1 MEPSRVWVF
10 VSIDYGIIDYSV
22 WSRVLYNWLYHNEWT
37 ANLQHQKK
45 KFCLPSYICTSPSI
59 PHHAPKYSP
68 LLYKKSFQI
77 ICLVFFFSKSPPSL
91 KAALSWHC
99 TVGHRD
105 TNIRMRTDSIQH
117 VEPIAF
123 EHLNVRRQIL
133 ATVDPCKMK
142 WVLTVRTGNRH
153 LWEIEQ
159 LQLLW
164 NSLRIESSTV
174 VVVELSENWEFHS
187 RWLGMDNL
195 VAACTEKTP
204 RSWYMFDCSTYGK
217 THHVW
222 SIPAIT
228 ALWRLWYKSLT
239 LFYRVEQWREGTR
252 HYEEK

>member
-10 VSIDYGIIDYSV
+10 VSIDYGIIDYSECD
-22 WSRVLYNWLYHNEWT
+22 RGYNWLYHNEWT
-37 ANLQHQKK
+37 VNLQHQNKNSS
-45 KFCLPSYICTSPSI
+45 SYIPSHLSMSCTKILGNSLFYCTIRVS
-59 PHHAPKYSP
+59 
-68 LLYKKSFQI
+68 KSF
-77 ICLVFFFSKSPPSL
+77 VSFSPNFSLSPPPTYQPQRCFFRCTL
-91 KAALSWHC
+91 KYTDA
-99 TVGHRD
+99 D
-105 TNIRMRTDSIQH
+105 IIRTDSVQH

-159 LQLLW
+159 LQLW
-164 NSLRIESSTV
+164 NSLRIEISTV

-195 VAACTEKTP
+195 VAHCTEKTP

-222 SIPAIT
+222 SILP
-228 ALWRLWYKSLT
+228 
-239 LFYRVEQWREGTR
+239 
-252 HYEEK
+252 